1 MIYDISMPITPDMM
15 VYKNRKEKKPLIK
28 QVNFFEKE
36 GHYETEVT
44 FNLHTGT
51 HIDYPLH
58 MIENGSTSNNE
69 NLDVLMG
76 KAKVF
81 DLTHVVDKIDLADI
95 KGFSIEENDF
105 VIFKTKNSLSE
116 EFDFNFIYVNEKAA
130 IYLAAKK
137 IRGIGIDG
145 LGIERSQEG
154 NPTHKIL
161 LSNNI
166 IILEGLRLK
175 SVEENEYDL
184 FCLPLKIKNVEASPV
199 RAILVK

>member
-1 MIYDISMPITPDMM
+1 MIYDISMAITPDMM

-36 GHYETEVT
+36 GNYETEIT

-58 MIENGSTSNNE
+58 MIENGLTSNTE
-69 NLDVLMG
+69 NLNVLMG

-81 DLTHVVDKIDLADI
+81 DLTHAVDKIDIADI
-95 KGFSIEENDF
+95 KDFNIVENDF

-116 EFDFNFIYVNEKAA
+116 EFDFNFIYLNEKAA
-130 IYLAAKK
+130 NYLADKK
-137 IRGIGIDG
+137 IRGVGIDG

-175 SVEENEYDL
+175 SVEENEYEL
-184 FCLPLKIKNVEASPV
+184 YCLPLKIKNVEASPV
-199 RAILVK
+199 RAILFK